1 MKQLSETVFELVHR
15 SEIVQ
20 SAVLVDSE
28 GDPVAA
34 TGARSVSERFPKA
47 SDLFQADHRPR
58 LLSTP
63 GRTLSAGYFLLDI
76 PLILEGEAMAY
87 LRLTL
92 GSSRIAELYEDS
104 RRILLLSAGVS
115 LLLIGALGFGLH
127 LQVARR
133 ERLVVRSLEGALEG
147 KSLPIPRGDD
157 DLAPVF
163 GAAGRLGAA
172 LHQERALRS
181 AAQRSMAQLE
191 QLLEVGVVLADED
204 GSLEFAGAEAR
215 ELLGLGGTQDDA
227 ERWKRILAALRPGL
241 QRAREGGQRVFIE
254 EPGGAPVESPLRC
267 DIHALDPQGLG
278 GYILLMRD
286 LGVLLALETDLR
298 QAAQL
303 RGLTR
308 LYRGVAHDLKAPL
321 NAMVLNLELLKQSL
335 SAPEAADSDELAR
348 QRGRLQIVE
357 EELAR
362 LGRAL
367 ETLLSQTAPVRPLR
381 ERFDLRDLVREI
393 ENLLGPQA
401 RQQRVNLRVET
412 PAAEVLV
419 DARRDALK
427 QALLNLA
434 INGLEAMPD
443 GGTLALSSRTDNG
456 VATVAVQDSGPGI
469 PNAVRARV
477 FEMHVTTKASGTGIG
492 LYVARTV
499 AESDGGSLR
508 LVSTG
513 DDGTLFE
520 VTLPLAREGG

>member
-1 MKQLSETVFELVHR
+1 
-15 SEIVQ
+15 
-20 SAVLVDSE
+20 
-28 GDPVAA
+28 
-34 TGARSVSERFPKA
+34 
-47 SDLFQADHRPR
+47 
-58 LLSTP
+58 
-63 GRTLSAGYFLLDI
+63 
-76 PLILEGEAMAY
+76 
-87 LRLTL
+87 
-92 GSSRIAELYEDS
+92 
-104 RRILLLSAGVS
+104 
-115 LLLIGALGFGLH
+115 
-127 LQVARR
+127 
-133 ERLVVRSLEGALEG
+133 
-147 KSLPIPRGDD
+147 
-157 DLAPVF
+157 
-163 GAAGRLGAA
+163 
-172 LHQERALRS
+172 
-181 AAQRSMAQLE
+181 
-191 QLLEVGVVLADED
+191 
-204 GSLEFAGAEAR
+204 
-215 ELLGLGGTQDDA
+215 
-227 ERWKRILAALRPGL
+227 
-241 QRAREGGQRVFIE
+241 
-254 EPGGAPVESPLRC
+254 
-267 DIHALDPQGLG
+267 
-278 GYILLMRD
+278 MRD